1 MTKKFD
7 DSQPS
12 RHITENFSNVEPGY
26 ALDLGCGK
34 GKNAIWLAKNGWKI
48 DAVDPSQE
56 WLDIAKERSDKAN
69 VNIQSFIQSDI
80 QSFVPDKQYD
90 LVVCAMVLHFLSI
103 DQIADAI
110 EKMKSWIKPG
120 GRIYISVMTDEN
132 PSGHRPTLFKKGQ
145 LKDYFSGWEV
155 NNFHIITDPLLMPG
169 NSKPEVYY
177 FDFIVAEKP

>member
-12 RHITENFSNVEPGY
+12 RHITENFSNVKPGC

-34 GKNAIWLAKNGWKI
+34 GKNAIWLAKEGWKV

-56 WLDIAKERSDKAN
+56 WLGIAKERSAEAN

-80 QSFVPDKQYD
+80 QSFVSDKQYD

-110 EKMKSWIKPG
+110 EKMKEWIKPG
-120 GRIYISVMTDEN
+120 GQIYISVMTDEN
-132 PSGHRPTLFKKGQ
+132 PAGHRPTLFKEGQ
-145 LKDYFSGWEV
+145 LKDYFNGWDA
-155 NNFHIITDPLLMPG
+155 NNFHITTDPLLMPG
-169 NSKPEVYY
+169 NSEPEIYY
-177 FDFIVAEKP
+177 FDFMIARKP